1 MGTDIGSSVQ
11 TKLILAKDAIE
22 VLDDNFLTQIEE
34 NNTAMLLAFD
44 ALQTIVVNLK
54 TDMLSNFN
62 IAVDYTDADG
72 D

>member
-1 MGTDIGSSVQ
+1 LEEASVSINDLQ
-11 TKLILAKDAIE
+11 
-22 VLDDNFLTQIEE
+22 DNFLTQIAE
-34 NNTAMLLAFD
+34 NNTMMLLAFD

-62 IAVDYTDADG
+62 VAVDYTDADG